1 MTTTQREKPSAK
13 CTRDEFSRI
22 TALPSSQQTKP
33 RQPVAAV
40 EISMVEMAVAMA
52 VVKAVAK
59 SVAKAVAKAVA
70 KVAVTVAVTA
80 AEETIEP
87 EEDHHR
93 ATSASSATKQDIG
106 KQKYST

>member
-33 RQPVAAV
+33 RQPVAAA

-52 VVKAVAK
+52 VVKVVAM
-59 SVAKAVAKAVA
+59 AVAKAV
-70 KVAVTVAVTA
+70 VTAAVTA

>member
-1 MTTTQREKPSAK
+1 MMTTTQREKPSAK

-52 VVKAVAK
+52 VAKVVAM
-59 SVAKAVAKAVA
+59 AVAKA
-70 KVAVTVAVTA
+70 AVTAAVTA

>member
-22 TALPSSQQTKP
+22 TALPSSQQTKL
-33 RQPVAAV
+33 RQPVAAA

-52 VVKAVAK
+52 VVKVVAM
-59 SVAKAVAKAVA
+59 AVAKAV
-70 KVAVTVAVTA
+70 VTAAVTA